1 VVLRLG
7 GLPPLQLFSDQ
18 ANEQSYEQKASIF
31 EIDEDSPR
39 TALET
44 YKSNQNMTA
53 TSAMLKNAV
62 DTLKEQ
68 VMGCFKEIRSLD
80 ETLKSNKKQAIIV
93 TQLNIVSGSSE
104 IWVCYV

>member
-1 VVLRLG
+1 
-7 GLPPLQLFSDQ
+7 
-18 ANEQSYEQKASIF
+18 
-31 EIDEDSPR
+31 
-39 TALET
+39 
-44 YKSNQNMTA
+44 MTA